1 MEDPARRFERRVD
14 RTGEHHLWTGARDA
28 ARGTG
33 RLKVQGKHLTAHRH
47 AWELAHGPLPPSAKV
62 LACPGEPACVRVD
75 HLHVE
80 GMPEPQR
87 PVPRARKGTGSIRQ
101 VRPGVWKLAVTAPGG
116 AGGGARRVHRVVHV
130 PTAREAADE
139 LACLAAEVRAAGRP
153 SAEAVSL
160 RLDEAVERFLTEH
173 LRDEKGREDKT
184 LSGYRAVHRKWFA
197 PYIGDRLVRDI
208 DEATLDRLF
217 GRMRAAGLSASSL
230 NQAKSLYMPF
240 FRWAR
245 KRGLTLRNPM
255 AEFQLPTSTFVSPE
269 RIPPEVDELTALLA
283 AAVEV
288 VPEVAPVLAL
298 GAVTGMRR
306 GELVGLRRSRVRWEE
321 RRLTVDASVDGIRV
335 KGTKTRRE
343 RSLYIDDATIAM
355 LRRVCDEQDE
365 RALVVG
371 AQLVADPFIFT
382 LALDGSTPMPT
393 DYLTRRVAKLKLHLG
408 IEQKRPTTVALENE
422 ALRLFRQEPLARPA
436 GRRGPKPSGAMSYSE
451 IGTRLDRS
459 EYWAIKAV
467 AAATEREAA
476 TKRNQKFDFDGSI
489 LALRRFTSSEL
500 LDSGFNISMVAQ
512 RQGHGPQ
519 VLTKHYAKGRRS
531 ADRRAAEHLGRV
543 VHGGHGEASASPPI

>member
-1 MEDPARRFERRVD
+1 MEDPARRFERHVD

-33 RLKVQGKHLTAHRH
+33 RLKVEGRHVTAHRH
-47 AWELAHGPLPPSAKV
+47 AWELAHGALPPSARV
-62 LACPGEPACVRVD
+62 LACPEEPACVRVD
-75 HLHVE
+75 HLSIE
-80 GMPEPQR
+80 GRSEVSR
-87 PVPRARKGTGSIRQ
+87 SSRARKGTGSIRQ
-101 VRPGVWKLAVTAPGG
+101 VRPGVWKLAATAPAGVD
-116 AGGGARRVHRVVHV
+116 GGGKRMHRVVHV
-130 PTAREAADE
+130 RTAREATDE
-139 LACLAAEVRAAGRP
+139 LASFVAEVRSAGRP

-173 LRDEKGREDKT
+173 LRDEKGREEKT
-184 LSGYRAVHRKWFA
+184 IGGYRAVHRKWFA
-197 PYIGDRLVRDI
+197 PHIGDRLVRDI

-217 GRMRAAGLSASSL
+217 GRMRAAGLSGSSL

-255 AEFQLPTSTFVSPE
+255 AEFQLPTSTYVSPE
-269 RIPPEVDELTALLA
+269 RIPPEVEELTALLA

-306 GELVGLRRSRVRWEE
+306 GELVGLRRSRVRWDE
-321 RRLTVDASVDGIRV
+321 RRLTVDAAVDGIRV

-343 RSLYIDDATIAM
+343 RSLYVDDATLAM
-355 LRRVCDEQDE
+355 LRRVCDQQDE
-365 RALVVG
+365 RVGVVG
-371 AQLVADPFIFT
+371 AQLVADPFVFT
-382 LALDGSTPMPT
+382 LSIDGSKPMPT
-393 DYLTRRVAKLKLHLG
+393 DYLTRRVARLKLHLG
-408 IEQKRPTTVALENE
+408 IDQKRPATVALENE
-422 ALRLFRQEPLARPA
+422 ALRLFREEPLPRPA
-436 GRRGPKPSGAMSYSE
+436 GRPGPRPRGGMSFSE
-451 IGTRLDRS
+451 IGARLDRS

-476 TKRNQKFDFDGSI
+476 SARGQRFDFDGSI

-543 VHGGHGEASASPPI
+543 VHGSQRDERATEPT